1 MAIALS
7 NLRLLLQRRIPRAH
21 RIHGRGVRSRR
32 VGLHG
37 FRLGVV
43 RLRRVLGEPGDRGRV
58 GPRNRHP
65 GSADCESS
73 QSSSENHRF
82 LRCSVPVLEEW
93 CCLSGRGCGERRGND
108 CKQVSRAGTDQSER
122 AARLSHRFSSDFIK
136 TSFIRFCV
144 FQGHARI
151 KRNGDRRIQNRELTV
166 MSAQKSQKGT
176 KPDKTMSSRL
186 LTMKVRAVEFIG
198 YLPA

>member
-82 LRCSVPVLEEW
+82 LWCSVPVLEEW

-122 AARLSHRFSSDFIK
+122 ESRAAIA
-136 TSFIRFCV
+136 SFIVRFYQDFLHSILC
-144 FQGHARI
+144 FPGAC
-151 KRNGDRRIQNRELTV
+151 K
-166 MSAQKSQKGT
+166 
-176 KPDKTMSSRL
+176 DKEEQR
-186 LTMKVRAVEFIG
+186 
-198 YLPA
+198 